1 MSIREMMFAKN
12 IFLGDSRGVDHHG
25 FAMINKL
32 NAQLEAAQEDLRSLV
47 FGEYPAEVIKLQ
59 QDKIELIKL
68 CQQAEEATIS
78 GNLGLAESLG
88 RKIQRLKPKI

>member
-1 MSIREMMFAKN
+1 MKINFHF
-12 IFLGDSRGVDHHG
+12 FLGDLRELDNHG

-32 NAQLEAAQEDLRSLV
+32 NTQLEAAQEDLRSLV
-47 FGEYPAEVIKLQ
+47 FGEYPAETIKLQ